1 MSLKIGIHPSS
12 VTPPDPATTGTTG
25 ASRSSPRFETLRRG
39 AQTAT
44 GGLVDFGSQTGLMM
58 RLAAAA
64 EGKGP
69 DWQALR
75 EEVLSNLPR
84 EPGSLRL
91 SFKKAFEQAE
101 ASAGPPGSPTYTSA
115 YASALMQ
122 LKTAFTM
129 ARILQL
135 S

>member
-44 GGLVDFGSQTGLMM
+44 GGLVDFGTQTGLMM

-75 EEVLSNLPR
+75 EEVLSNLPL
-84 EPGSLRL
+84 EPGSLQL

-101 ASAGPPGSPTYTSA
+101 ASAPGSPAYTSA
-115 YASALMQ
+115 LKQ

-129 ARILQL
+129 TRILQL